1 MDIPAPT
8 PLGSQPTVALGCVGG
23 NFPRDLLREVTEAG
37 FAPVLQHH
45 LLGEPGSSEDG
56 PREMLAATMRALG
69 NAGHD
74 ARWGAGCAVGTT
86 EEAALFATAGYTW
99 FTFDLAG
106 AIEDRADLMSLDEL
120 DAAIVA
126 REDAGCFSHGWHEAY
141 LDREWQ
147 TGAGHVLRL
156 DDETLARAAVKF
168 GRALAHADQLHQAIR
183 TLWIGRGE
191 APDVELNFSA
201 RRAAMSA
208 EEFLFVAL
216 ESARRGLN
224 AVSIAPSLGPAWQ
237 PGAEFAGG
245 DGDLKKMI
253 TPLGDIATLCGVQR
267 GGIHFGGGKPGFIS
281 AARDFSG
288 RLHLNCEEAAWL
300 DALGRLADSQPQI
313 FRQWLTLA
321 QELFPFAS
329 GDSPLAITE
338 EDTHALPEVADS
350 ALREIFLGHVQ
361 GRQLLLT
368 TFLAVLRRHRTL
380 RDALC
385 SVATARA

>member
-23 NFPRDLLREVTEAG
+23 NFPRDLLREATDAG

-45 LLGEPGSSEDG
+45 LLGEPGSSDDG
-56 PREMLAATMRALG
+56 PHEMLAATMRALG

-106 AIEDRADLMSLDEL
+106 FIEDRAGSMSLDEL

-126 REDAGCFSHGWHEAY
+126 LEDAGCFSRGWHEAY
-141 LDREWQ
+141 LDREWR
-147 TGAGHVLRL
+147 TASGNLLRL
-156 DDETLARAAVKF
+156 GDETLARVTVKF

-183 TLWIGRGE
+183 TLWIGRG
-191 APDVELNFSA
+191 ASPDVELNFSA

-224 AVSIAPSLGPAWQ
+224 PVSIAPSLGPAWQ
-237 PGAEFAGG
+237 PGAEFAG
-245 DGDLKKMI
+245 DNDALKKRI
-253 TPLGDIATLCGVQR
+253 APLGEIAALCGSLKL
-267 GGIHFGGGKPGFIS
+267 GIHSVGGKPGLIS

-288 RLHLNCEEAAWL
+288 CLHLDCEEAAWL
-300 DALGRLADSQPQI
+300 DALGRLADAQPQM
-313 FRQWLTLA
+313 FRQWLMLA

-338 EDTHALPEVADS
+338 EDTHALPEVPDAE
-350 ALREIFLGHVQ
+350 LREIFLGHVQ

-368 TFLAVLRRHRTL
+368 TFLAVVRRDRTL

-385 SVATARA
+385 SVTTTRA